1 MIHDNA
7 ALTEIQK
14 FQYLK
19 SSLTGEALHV
29 IGGLV
34 TTTANYNNAWDLL
47 KHNYENKKLLINTHL
62 NQLLDFPGISKN
74 KPTTIRQLVVH
85 ARTHLKALQTL
96 ELSVSKWDEILI
108 HLLKSKMDFHTQEVG
123 KKRPTK
129 TRKIDLRWKS
139 FHSF

>member
-1 MIHDNA
+1 M
-7 ALTEIQK
+7 
-14 FQYLK
+14 K

-62 NQLLDFPGISKN
+62 NQLLDFPGISKD
-74 KPTTIRQLVVH
+74 KPIAIRQLVVH

-96 ELSVSKWDEILI
+96 ELPVSKWGEILI
-108 HLLKSKMDFHTQEVG
+108 HLLKSKMDFYTQEVG
-123 KKRPTK
+123 KKRQQ
-129 TRKIDLRWKS
+129 RQGKS
-139 FHSF
+139 TYAGRVFTVFK

>member
-1 MIHDNA
+1 M
-7 ALTEIQK
+7 
-14 FQYLK
+14 K

-62 NQLLDFPGISKN
+62 NQLLDFPGISKD
-74 KPTTIRQLVVH
+74 KPTAIRQLVVH

-96 ELSVSKWDEILI
+96 ELPVSKWGEILI
-108 HLLKSKMDFHTQEVG
+108 HLLKSKMDFYTQEVG
-123 KKRPTK
+123 KKRQQ
-129 TRKIDLRWKS
+129 RQGKS
-139 FHSF
+139 TYAGRVFTVFK